1 MRRVPHSSLTSSVP
15 DLFRG
20 RRRAYTRRVRNVLIL
35 GGTAEARAL
44 AEMLVGEGVDVTSS
58 LAGLKS
64 VLAARPLEQVEPH
77 APRA

>member
-1 MRRVPHSSLTSSVP
+1 MCKGTVL
-15 DLFRG
+15 
-20 RRRAYTRRVRNVLIL
+20 AYASRPVVSGYDPTVRNVLIL

-44 AEMLVGEGVDVTSS
+44 AEALVGEGVDVTSS

-77 APRA
+77 DPRA